1 MDPARTMTR
10 MSVADVPGAHQGDSL
25 RVPALVRLPGGR
37 LLLAHDH
44 RPVPRPTDWAGRGG
58 ALPDDLPNPNS
69 LWLRRSDDAGVT
81 WSAPQRLM
89 PTDVGLGGVSDP
101 SVLYDPQTGRL
112 HLFAA
117 AATDVGLFGAHPP
130 SSSAREGLAPE
141 PGTLRL
147 LHAVSPDAG
156 ITWDWEDLTALLA
169 PTAERPDGV
178 VGFPVSGHGLTLAH
192 GAHAGRLVQPLVT
205 ALAPRPDGT
214 RPVRATALLSDDA
227 GATWFLGRDV
237 PAPEGAGAASLA
249 GGAATTGVDEWALA
263 ELPAGSGAQG
273 GLLLSARDGGYG
285 GRRLTA
291 QSHDGAMTWTT
302 PHSEETLPDPG
313 CNAGLVAL
321 DDGRLLLSHA
331 SSPRARRAGRL
342 SVSEDGGRTWQA
354 CAALTGPETP
364 FGYSDLAV
372 LPPAGGTAQVLVV
385 AEHPQP
391 DGPTTLTVLMTAPTR
406 PA

>member
-69 LWLRRSDDAGVT
+69 LWLRTGSGGFWGPPRRLDPGLPGVT
-81 WSAPQRLM
+81 GLSDPCL
-89 PTDVGLGGVSDP
+89 TVGSGGVVHLLASA
-101 SVLYDPQTGRL
+101 STG
-112 HLFAA
+112 
-117 AATDVGLFGAHPP
+117 TGLFGARTPTHPAVP
-130 SSSAREGLAPE
+130 GQPPE

-147 LHAVSPDAG
+147 LHAVSHDG
-156 ITWDWEDLTALLA
+156 GTTWRWSDITDVCLPSSTWPRGA
-169 PTAERPDGV
+169 V
-178 VGFPVSGHGLTLAH
+178 VFPASGHGTRLRH
-192 GAHAGRLVQPLVT
+192 GPWAGRLVQPVVA
-205 ALAPRPDGT
+205 ALTPRPDGS
-214 RPVRATALLSDDA
+214 RPVRSAALLSDDSGNTWRLGLPLPA
-227 GATWFLGRDV
+227 VPGTEAT
-237 PAPEGAGAASLA
+237 SLA
-249 GGAATTGVDEWALA
+249 GGAATSGTDEHALA
-263 ELPAGSGAQG
+263 ELPDGR
-273 GLLLSARDGGYG
+273 LVTSARDGAYG
-285 GRRLTA
+285 GTRWT
-291 QSHDGAMTWTT
+291 SWSTDGGQTWGELL
-302 PHSEETLPDPG
+302 HADDLPDPG

-391 DGPTTLTVLMTAPTR
+391 DGPTTLTVLRTTPTR

>member
-69 LWLRRSDDAGVT
+69 LWLRTGSGGFWGPPRRLDPGLPGVT
-81 WSAPQRLM
+81 GLSDPCL
-89 PTDVGLGGVSDP
+89 TVGSGGVVHLLASA
-101 SVLYDPQTGRL
+101 STG
-112 HLFAA
+112 
-117 AATDVGLFGAHPP
+117 TGLFGARTPTHPAVSGQP
-130 SSSAREGLAPE
+130 PE

-147 LHAVSPDAG
+147 LHAVSHDG
-156 ITWDWEDLTALLA
+156 GTTWRWSDITDVCLPSSTWPRGA
-169 PTAERPDGV
+169 V
-178 VGFPVSGHGLTLAH
+178 VFPASGHGTRLRH
-192 GAHAGRLVQPLVT
+192 GPWAGRLVQPVVA
-205 ALAPRPDGT
+205 ALTPRPDGS
-214 RPVRATALLSDDA
+214 RPVRSAALLSDDSGNTWRLGSPLPA
-227 GATWFLGRDV
+227 VPGTEAT
-237 PAPEGAGAASLA
+237 SLA
-249 GGAATTGVDEWALA
+249 GGAATSGTDEHALA
-263 ELPAGSGAQG
+263 ELPDGR
-273 GLLLSARDGGYG
+273 LVTSARDGAYG
-285 GRRLTA
+285 GTRWT
-291 QSHDGAMTWTT
+291 SWSTDGGQTWGELL
-302 PHSEETLPDPG
+302 HADDLPDPG

-342 SVSEDGGRTWQA
+342 SVSEDGGRTWRA
-354 CAALTGPETP
+354 GAALTGPETP

-372 LPPAGGTAQVLVV
+372 LPSAGGAAQVLVV